1 MQPNTLMK
9 NKQGFLG
16 IIGWIIILVIVLA
29 VVVGGTFYLN
39 IDKGN
44 VELGAGKIKF
54 NIDYNNSDTN
64 TDTSDDSENQ
74 DDVDEIS
81 ILDRVLGDQ
90 TNKTNSTDPN
100 NTIIIGE

>member
-1 MQPNTLMK
+1 MK

-90 TNKTNSTDPN
+90 TNKTNSTDPS